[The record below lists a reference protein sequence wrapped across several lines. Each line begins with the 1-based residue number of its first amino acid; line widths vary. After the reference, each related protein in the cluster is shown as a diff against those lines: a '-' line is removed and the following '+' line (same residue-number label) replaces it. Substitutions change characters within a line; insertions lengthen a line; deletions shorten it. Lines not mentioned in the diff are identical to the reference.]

1 MTYQVIIAAPLLIA
15 AILMAV
21 RFVGCTQDFD
31 QFDSGSPPYSYS
43 DVVSKTD
50 GLVSFWQL
58 NDQSPPTAVDNQ
70 DGNNGTYQPGVST
83 HIAGLVSANAFEP
96 FNFAA
101 AFDGK
106 TGYVKVPFAAN
117 LNPPI
122 AFTVEAL
129 VKPSIFDTNTHVIVA
144 SDSGYRL
151 ALNGGSFEAS
161 VAAGTAGFQP
171 PVVVFP
177 GEQGVPYQDA
187 PPYYVAM
194 TYDGSTLG
202 LYVNPAAS
210 DGEETFLKL
219 RKPGQLAVQLR
230 CHRLSAS
237 DEPRPADRRQRRW
250 RHARRV
256 LRWGDPR
263 RGGVRQRAQLQG
275 HRQPLLGLRHWS
287 PGAWNLGNPTTAAR
301 IHLTEETIMESA
313 ELTKNNAVPE
323 ALTSRGFKILTFG
336 R

>member
-210 DGEETFLKL
+210 DGEETFLSSENPGNSRFNSAVTDYQPATSHDL
-219 RKPGQLAVQLR
+219 RIGASADGDTPGEFFAGVIQDVAVYG
-230 CHRLSAS
+230 SALNFKDIVS
-237 DEPRPADRRQRRW
+237 HYWVFATGAPEP
-250 RHARRV
+250 
-256 LRWGDPR
+256 G
-263 RGGVRQRAQLQG
+263 
-275 HRQPLLGLRHWS
+275 
-287 PGAWNLGNPTTAAR
+287 T
-301 IHLTEETIMESA
+301 
-313 ELTKNNAVPE
+313 
-323 ALTSRGFKILTFG
+323 
-336 R
+336 